1 MRFYSSN
8 WVKNFSSDRKRCL
21 SREKRDILVV

>member
-8 WVKNFSSDRKRCL
+8 WVKNFSSDRNGCL